1 MTTRYRRPLMAA
13 VLTLISM
20 QWATQPLALTES
32 LQSLANG
39 SLIAP
44 ALCYATWWSLLLWI
58 QLATDRWGGNERPA
72 LSRRYRRPLLATAL
86 TLVSVQWAVQPFWV
100 MESLPPL
107 AIGHFV
113 VLTLCYATW
122 WSLLLW
128 TQFAIGRWDS
138 SERTTPSPP

>member
-39 SLIAP
+39 SPIAL
-44 ALCYATWWSLLLWI
+44 ALCYAVWWSLLLWM
-58 QLATDRWGGNERPA
+58 QLAIDHQWGGNEKDT
-72 LSRRYRRPLLATAL
+72 RRYRLLLPAAAL
-86 TLVSVQWAVQPFWV
+86 TLASVQWAVQPFWV